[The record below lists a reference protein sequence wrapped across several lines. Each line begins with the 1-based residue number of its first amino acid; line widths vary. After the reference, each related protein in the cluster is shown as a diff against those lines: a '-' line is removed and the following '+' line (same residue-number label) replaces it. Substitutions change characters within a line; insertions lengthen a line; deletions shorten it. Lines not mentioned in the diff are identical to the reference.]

1 MEGPTP
7 RKVPAYPGEMT
18 DENIRRIFEDAN
30 DFVYRTIKKDRWDL
44 YVYAIDGLVS
54 GGDISQYILK
64 PITELLTGETMEKLY
79 DRALHGTVYNAVASA
94 CSDLDDVALKL
105 VNGFC
110 VVLFPGVGAVAY
122 EVKTG
127 DKRGPSAPEV
137 ENTVK
142 GPKDAFVETVRSN
155 TSYIRRHLRSPDLRL
170 YETQVGRRSLTNVSV
185 LWMKG
190 ITNPELVERMK
201 ARLDEIDIDGFLSPA
216 AVEEYITGSRAT
228 AFPLMQYTERP
239 DKFCQGILAG
249 RVGLLVDGL
258 PLGYLAPADLGYLM
272 ESPEDQS
279 VDYLSA
285 SAIRVLRY
293 AALLLS
299 LLLPG
304 IYIALAVF
312 HQEMIPLALLRAMVE
327 SKQNVPFSTAVEVLG
342 LLIAFELLQ
351 ESGIH
356 LPQAVGQSVSVIG
369 GIVVGTA
376 AVEASLISPA
386 ALIAV
391 SIAGICGFALPN
403 RDLAEAVRFW
413 RFLLAALG
421 AVGGLFGVTV
431 GLLTLIIHLSGLT
444 CLDVAYLAPFSQMED
459 VEVVRKRLWFR
470 KFREKRL
477 KPEDG
482 RRQK

>member
-1 MEGPTP
+1 MEQPTP
-7 RKVPAYPGEMT
+7 RKIPAYPGKI
-18 DENIRRIFEDAN
+18 DDRHIRDIFAGAN
-30 DFVYRTIKKDRWDL
+30 DFVARKLKTGPWTL
-44 YVYAIDGLVS
+44 YAYSIDGLVS
-54 GGDISQYILK
+54 GGDISQYVLK
-64 PITELLTGETMEKLY
+64 PISELLAADSMKNLY
-79 DRALHGTVYNAVASA
+79 DAALHGTVYNAVASP
-94 CSDLDDVALKL
+94 CEDLDDLALKL

-110 VVLFPGVGAVAY
+110 VILFPEVGAVAY

-155 TSYIRRHLRSPDLRL
+155 TSYIRRHLRSPDLRIH
-170 YETQVGRRSLTNVSV
+170 ETQVGRRSLTNVSV
-185 LWMKG
+185 VWLKG
-190 ITNPELVERMK
+190 ITNQTLVERMK
-201 ARLDEIDIDGFLSPA
+201 QRLDEIDIDGFLSPA

-239 DKFCQGILAG
+239 DKFCQGILNG

-272 ESPEDQS
+272 DSPEDYGI
-279 VDYLSA
+279 DYLSA
-285 SAIRVLRY
+285 SCIRVLRY
-293 AALLLS
+293 AALLIS

-304 IYIALAVF
+304 FYIALATF
-312 HQEMIPLALLRAMVE
+312 HHEMIPLPLLRAMIE
-327 SKQNVPFSTAVEVLG
+327 SKQAVPFSTSLEVLG

-386 ALIAV
+386 SLIAV
-391 SIAGICGFALPN
+391 SIAGICGFTLPN
-403 RDLAEAVRFW
+403 RDFAEAIRVW
-413 RFLLAALG
+413 RFALAVLAAF
-421 AVGGLFGVTV
+421 AGLFGVTV
-431 GLLTLIIHLSGLT
+431 GLLMLLIHLSGLT
-444 CLDVAYLAPFSQMED
+444 CLGVAYLAPFSG
-459 VEVVRKRLWFR
+459 VRNVGILRRRLRFQ
-470 KFREKRL
+470 KFRPSGLE
-477 KPEDG
+477 PED
-482 RRQK
+482 RRNQQ